1 MKRTMATVF
10 GVAAIF
16 SAIFTTAIMAADI
29 SEDVNYRGTVNFDEG
44 AIVKIKNVQVTAT
57 AAQLNS
63 AGGGSTAT
71 LTPTLVSNA
80 TLKVYGRDLEITNS
94 VNLKAGSVSVASL
107 GTGGTYPANSGS
119 SITNI
124 GSANIADGSLLG
136 ADIRTNTIG
145 KANLAAAD
153 FGDFTVGADGTCTL
167 DSGSVSS
174 NKLAAGDLGHVS
186 VSANGTVT
194 IDASVVT
201 TNMIQAGLYSGVVT
215 NGPSGYTNIL
225 TFVNGLCTSAV
236 LNP

>member
-1 MKRTMATVF
+1 MKRTMAMVF

-16 SAIFTTAIMAADI
+16 SALTTAAIMAEEI
-29 SEDVNYRGTVNFDEG
+29 SHDVNYKGTVNFDEG

-94 VNLKAGSVSVASL
+94 VTLKAGSVSVASL
-107 GTGGTYPANSGS
+107 GTGGTYPANSGA

-124 GSANIADGSLLG
+124 GSASIADGSLLG

-153 FGDFTVGADGTCTL
+153 FGNFTVGADGTCT
-167 DSGSVSS
+167 
-174 NKLAAGDLGHVS
+174 
-186 VSANGTVT
+186 
-194 IDASVVT
+194 IDNSVVT
-201 TNMIQAGLYSGVVT
+201 TNMIQAGLYSGTVT
-215 NGPSGYTNIL
+215 NNPATTNVYVI
-225 TFVNGLCTSAV
+225 VNGLVVTV
-236 LNP
+236 TQL